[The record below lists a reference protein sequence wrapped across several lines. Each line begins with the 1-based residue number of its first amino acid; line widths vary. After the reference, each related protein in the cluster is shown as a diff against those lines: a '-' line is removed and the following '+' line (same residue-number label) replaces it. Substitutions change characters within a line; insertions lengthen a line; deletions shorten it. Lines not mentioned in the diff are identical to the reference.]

1 MYVLSSI
8 GLQPC
13 VWSCTLVRNAGSS
26 KSNQYGMKEDAPVTA
41 CGCHVQSNVPCT
53 FVNPNRISMKD
64 VPNCARRILRSNP
77 CHSYDPHVRFPPK
90 RERFRDFRYCLSDQK
105 PSDTGISWPIR
116 AFQRYVVC
124 PVQLGIFGRLCAS
137 VWKKGYLSRG
147 RIWRLKPRVL
157 EFRNCCVGTR
167 RVESD
172 GSLWE
177 PCVSL
182 A

>member
-1 MYVLSSI
+1 MHLGPQCRFI
-8 GLQPC
+8 EIKPIRHERGCACDCLWLPC
-13 VWSCTLVRNAGSS
+13 AVQRALHVRRN
-26 KSNQYGMKEDAPVTA
+26 P
-41 CGCHVQSNVPCT
+41 CHLFCFPLK
-53 FVNPNRISMKD
+53 PNRISMKED
-64 VPNCARRILRSNP
+64 VPNCAVHRILRSNP
-77 CHSYDPHVRFPPK
+77 CHSYDPHSRSPPK
-90 RERFRDFRYCLSDQK
+90 REWFRDFRYCLSDQK

-137 VWKKGYLSRG
+137 VWKKGYVSRG